1 MCQQRMPVNLSSCF
15 QPALQS
21 CVFWLKVI
29 IMSTTTH
36 TLERLQ
42 TEDFWGHRG
51 THMCSSIQRVV
62 SAPWRC
68 LYPVHGA
75 GLCIYISQ
83 RRPKDQKLREFECTA
98 RVSILPLSSDEGY
111 ISGCSFI
118 LKNVVSEETDISIMF
133 SSIDY
138 ILGQKLML

>member
-1 MCQQRMPVNLSSCF
+1 MYRGTLHICQQRMPVNLSSCF

-51 THMCSSIQRVV
+51 THICVVVYRVV

-75 GLCIYISQ
+75 GFCIYISKKTQ
-83 RRPKDQKLREFECTA
+83 GENLNVLLAKSLK
-98 RVSILPLSSDEGY
+98 VKI
-111 ISGCSFI
+111 ISWGHNQSHNQI
-118 LKNVVSEETDISIMF
+118 
-133 SSIDY
+133 
-138 ILGQKLML
+138 